1 MVISSAGVAMANC
14 DHGSEERARTGSWL
28 REALRPFNFIAVL
41 RERYQIRRICSESLE
56 IYRRI
61 ERERPGASN
70 LERYARVIEAQ
81 SGADP
86 NTVQAVIHRAEES
99 FATWPVER
107 PLNFRDVVQYMAVT
121 GGLEADIAVTG
132 VRSDF
137 VDLVFVIVA
146 DMIPANL

>member
-1 MVISSAGVAMANC
+1 MVISSTGVAMANG

-28 REALRPFNFIAVL
+28 GDMLRPFNFITVL

-61 ERERPGASN
+61 EREMPGASN
-70 LERYARVIEAQ
+70 LERYARVIEER

-86 NTVQAVIHRAEES
+86 NTVQAVIRRAEES
-99 FATWPVER
+99 FAAWPVER

-121 GGLEADIAVTG
+121 GGLKADIAVTG
-132 VRSDF
+132 VRSAF
-137 VDLVFVIVA
+137 VDLVFAIVA

>member
-28 REALRPFNFIAVL
+28 GDMLRPFNFITVL
-41 RERYQIRRICSESLE
+41 RERSQIRRICAESLE

-61 ERERPGASN
+61 EREMAGASN
-70 LERYARVIEAQ
+70 LERYARVIEEQ

-86 NTVQAVIHRAEES
+86 NTVQAVIRRAEES
-99 FATWPVER
+99 FASWPVER

-121 GGLEADIAVTG
+121 GGLKADIAVTG
-132 VRSDF
+132 VRSPF
-137 VDLVFVIVA
+137 VDLVFAIVT

>member
-1 MVISSAGVAMANC
+1 MLISSAGVAMANC

-28 REALRPFNFIAVL
+28 GDTLRPFNFITVL
-41 RERYQIRRICSESLE
+41 RERYQIRRICAKSLE

-61 ERERPGASN
+61 EREMPGASN
-70 LERYARVIEAQ
+70 LERYARVIEEQ

-86 NTVQAVIHRAEES
+86 KTVQAVIRRAEES
-99 FATWPVER
+99 FAAWPVER

-121 GGLEADIAVTG
+121 GGLKADIAVTG
-132 VRSDF
+132 VRSAF
-137 VDLVFVIVA
+137 VDLVFAIVV